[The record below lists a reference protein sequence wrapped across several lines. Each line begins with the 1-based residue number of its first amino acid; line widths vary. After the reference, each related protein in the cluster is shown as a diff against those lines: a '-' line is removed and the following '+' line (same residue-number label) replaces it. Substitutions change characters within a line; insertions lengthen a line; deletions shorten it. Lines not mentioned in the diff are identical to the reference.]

1 MKLIERVMTL
11 KINIEPTLLE
21 IVPAFKLGLN
31 HYTKITVSES
41 PQMLKGRLQLFQE
54 FLFFDLE
61 DKPITDFSGIKE
73 WREVWKLFG
82 ANPSR
87 YRHSTEALMRRIA
100 KENYIN
106 PFHTAV
112 DLNTFFSLQYEIPI
126 GIYDADKLKG
136 NITLSIG
143 NKDSGYDGLNGRFNS
158 LENIP
163 LLSDDEGPFGS
174 PYVDSVRTAVT
185 EETTNALHAFFLR
198 PSMELT
204 DATELTK
211 AAGNMFTEISGGD
224 VHSYVLHDK
233 QPSIIVER

>member
-1 MKLIERVMTL
+1 MTL
-11 KINIEPTLLE
+11 KINIDPALLE

-54 FLFFDLE
+54 YLFFDLE
-61 DKPITDFSGIKE
+61 DKPITDFPGIKE

-87 YRHSTEALMRRIA
+87 YRHSTEALMRRVA
-100 KENYIN
+100 KQNYIN
-106 PFHTAV
+106 PLHSAV

-136 NITLSIG
+136 NITLTIG
-143 NKDSGYDGLNGRFNS
+143 NKDSGYDGLNGRFNT

-163 LLSDDEGPFGS
+163 ILSDDEGPFGS
-174 PYVDSVRTAVT
+174 PYVDSARTAVT
-185 EETTNALHAFFLR
+185 EETTQALHVFFLR
-198 PSMELT
+198 PSMQVTE
-204 DATELTK
+204 ATELTK

-224 VHSYVLHDK
+224 VHSFVLHEN
-233 QPSIIVER
+233 QPSIIVEE